1 MSLISE
7 ILSARPRPGT
17 TKSFSVEQVDQLN
30 TNTHKSESLVKLV
43 ASSCGITTNLGV
55 KAKEGIL
62 KSIQQVGENSFY

>member
-17 TKSFSVEQVDQLN
+17 TKSFSVEQVDQL
-30 TNTHKSESLVKLV
+30 NTHKSESLVKLV